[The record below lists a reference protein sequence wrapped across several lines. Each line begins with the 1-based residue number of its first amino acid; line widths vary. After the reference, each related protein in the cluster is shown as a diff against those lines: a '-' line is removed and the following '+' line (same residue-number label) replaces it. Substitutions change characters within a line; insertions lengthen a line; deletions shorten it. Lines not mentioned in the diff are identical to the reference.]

1 MEILASIFAIVL
13 VLLFWVIIPVNMAT
27 KRGRSGFGW
36 FVFTLIITPI
46 WTIIILAILGDS
58 KKKIKD
64 DILKELGRR

>member
-64 DILKELGRR
+64 DILNELGRR

>member
-1 MEILASIFAIVL
+1 MEILASVFAIVL
-13 VLLFWVIIPVNMAT
+13 VLLFWVIIPVNLAT

-64 DILKELGRR
+64 DILNELGRR